1 MADFR
6 KWILALSVLAL
17 VFTGVA
23 SAQSG
28 TLGSAVSC
36 TANSANPPQ
45 LRTEGYTELVGDIRL
60 VCSGGSAPQVG
71 ALIPQANIVV
81 QLPGTITS
89 RLIGQHAQAGSEALL
104 LIDEPDSDALDGLG
118 DNYGT
123 TLPQI
128 LCTTPFTGCQ
138 AWVGVIGGHQT
149 PVAAGTGPNSIVNA
163 PNVYYGE
170 SSGQAVTFFGVPILA
185 PVTTG
190 LTRAYRITNIR
201 VNANGITGGGS
212 NFTNVLANVSFNN
225 VQVTISDPNPTVGYI
240 QQSLSASFRNGGYN
254 NNSGYP
260 TSTPAGNTTS
270 VSTANLYQCIAETNY
285 PVAFLRFTELF
296 GTAFKTRV
304 NGGTP
309 GSGAGQYPATVA
321 GTGVNAIQN
330 TPGSV
335 YNAESD
341 FTSTFSGLL
350 VGGGASGAADPA
362 VELAGNTGAGLADY
376 GTRLKAVFS
385 NLPAGVSV
393 YVSTVNVNDGLTLN
407 PITGGTPELSGANAP
422 WGGAPIGPTNYSPEL
437 AVLVPSEAAVDSD
450 GNVNPVSATTGTP
463 AGLPPQYLLSAS
475 SSGGATAVWEVIQTL
490 PNTNESYDFGVY
502 VTYPAGLTPVSG
514 VTAALSYAP
523 TPTVPFSATSAGQAS
538 GSLTIPRF
546 APNPT
551 SAGTSFLNIV
561 SCNTVLLF
569 PYVTTAMLVAGQS
582 GFDTGISIA
591 NTSTDPFGTPTSSGL
606 CSLYWYGGTPGS
618 VTATATNPQTSVL
631 GAGGVNSSVPI
642 ISGTTALTLASQSV
656 PAGWSGYMIASC
668 NFQYAHG
675 YAAVSDVGVR
685 NIMASYLALIIV
697 PAQYTPVG
705 RNIPSFGAIESLDH

>member
-23 SAQSG
+23 SAQVS
-28 TLGSAVSC
+28 TTSTSAITC
-36 TANSANPPQ
+36 SASAAVPPQ
-45 LRTEGYTELVGDIRL
+45 LRTEGYTELVGDIQL
-60 VCSGGSAPQVG
+60 FCSGGIAPALG

-89 RLIGQHAQAGSEALL
+89 RLIGKNAQAGSEALL
-104 LIDEPDSDALDGLG
+104 MIDEPGSTTATG
-118 DNYGT
+118 YGPS
-123 TLPQI
+123 LPQI
-128 LCTTPFTGCQ
+128 LCTTPLTGCQ
-138 AWVGVIGGHQT
+138 AYVGVLGGVNT
-149 PVAAGTGPNSIVNA
+149 PVVGNTAPNNAVNA
-163 PNVYYGE
+163 PNVFYGE
-170 SSGQAVTFFGVPILA
+170 SSGQTVTFFGVPILA
-185 PVTTG
+185 PVTNTVE
-190 LTRAYRITNIR
+190 REYRITNIR

-225 VQVTISDPNPTVGYI
+225 VQVTITDPNPTVGYI
-240 QQSLSASFRNGGYN
+240 EQSLSASFRNGGYN
-254 NNSGYP
+254 NNGDYTNSN
-260 TSTPAGNTTS
+260 PAGNTTS

-309 GSGAGQYPATVA
+309 GSGAALYPLTVKGSAPVAVQNIPGGQ
-321 GTGVNAIQN
+321 
-330 TPGSV
+330 

-341 FTSTFSGLL
+341 FVSQFIAFTVPTT
-350 VGGGASGAADPA
+350 DTA
-362 VELAGNTGAGLADY
+362 VSLNANAGAGLADY

-393 YVSTVNVNDGLTLN
+393 YVSTTNVNDGLGTD
-407 PITGGTPELSGANAP
+407 PITSGTPEPSGANTPVA
-422 WGGAPIGPTNYSPEL
+422 GSPEL
-437 AVLVPSEAAVDSD
+437 AYLVPSEAAVDSD
-450 GNVNPVSATTGTP
+450 GSVNPVSATLTP
-463 AGLPPQYLLSAS
+463 AGLPAQYLLSPS

-561 SCNTVLLF
+561 ACNTVLLF

-591 NTSTDPFGTPTSSGL
+591 NTSTDPFGTTTSSGL

-668 NFQYAHG
+668 NFQFAHG

-685 NIMASYLALIIV
+685 NIMASYLALIIGNYSTTLRNV
-697 PAQYTPVG
+697 PEFSAVE
-705 RNIPSFGAIESLDH
+705 ALDH

>member
-23 SAQSG
+23 SAQVN
-28 TLGSAVSC
+28 TGSSAISC
-36 TANSANPPQ
+36 TASAAVPPQ
-45 LRTEGYTELVGDIRL
+45 LRTEGYTELVGDIQL
-60 VCSGGSAPQVG
+60 FCNGGVAPLLG
-71 ALIPQANIVV
+71 NLIPQANIVV

-89 RLIGQHAQAGSEALL
+89 RLIGKNAQAGSEALL
-104 LIDEPDSDALDGLG
+104 MIDEPGSTSAGG
-118 DNYGT
+118 YGP

-128 LCTTPFTGCQ
+128 LCTTPLTGCQ
-138 AWVGVIGGHQT
+138 AYVGQVTVGPNTYMTPVTTIGGT
-149 PVAAGTGPNSIVNA
+149 VNA

-170 SSGQAVTFFGVPILA
+170 SSGQTVTFFGVPILA

-190 LTRAYRITNIR
+190 LQREYRITNIR

-225 VQVTISDPNPTVGYI
+225 VQVTITNPNPTVGYI
-240 QQSLSASFRNGGYN
+240 QQSLSASFRNGGYY
-254 NNSGYP
+254 NS
-260 TSTPAGNTTS
+260 SPAGNTTA
-270 VSTANLYQCIAETNY
+270 VSTANLYQCTAETNY

-304 NGGTP
+304 NGSTP
-309 GSGAGQYPATVA
+309 GSGAGAYPNTVKSSGSFA
-321 GTGVNAIQN
+321 VQN
-330 TPGSV
+330 IPGGQ

-341 FTSTFSGLL
+341 FTSLFNGT
-350 VGGGASGAADPA
+350 ADTA
-362 VELAGNTGAGLADY
+362 VALNANAGAGLADY

-385 NLPAGVSV
+385 NLPGGVSV
-393 YVSTVNVNDGLTLN
+393 YVSTTNVNDGANTNTLTN
-407 PITGGTPELSGANAP
+407 GTPEPSGVFPPN
-422 WGGAPIGPTNYSPEL
+422 GGAALNAAVSPEL
-437 AVLVPSEAAVDSD
+437 AALVPSEAAIDAD
-450 GNVNPVSATTGTP
+450 GSVNPVAATIAGT
-463 AGLPPQYLLSAS
+463 AGFPGLYQLTPS

-523 TPTVPFSATSAGQAS
+523 TPTVPFSATDAGKAS

-551 SAGTSFLNIV
+551 ASGTSFLNIV
-561 SCNTVLLF
+561 ACNTVLLF

-591 NTSTDPFGTPTSSGL
+591 NTSTDPFNTPTSSGL

-618 VTATATNPQTSVL
+618 ITATATNPQTSVL
-631 GAGGVNSSVPI
+631 GAGGVNSNVPI

-668 NFQYAHG
+668 NFQFAHG

-685 NIMASYLALIIV
+685 NIMASYLALIIGNASSTLRNV
-697 PAQYTPVG
+697 PVG
-705 RNIPSFGAIESLDH
+705 LSGVCVFG